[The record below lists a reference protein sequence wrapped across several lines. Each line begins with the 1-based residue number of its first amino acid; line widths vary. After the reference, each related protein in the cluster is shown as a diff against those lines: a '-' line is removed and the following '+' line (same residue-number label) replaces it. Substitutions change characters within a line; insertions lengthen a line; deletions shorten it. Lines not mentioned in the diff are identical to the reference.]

1 MKKKTEPSGLDYL
14 RQLPLGIRDRA
25 LYNISIRHKQNS
37 WQVLLQKY
45 CSISDFINSSMIW
58 ADTREGREFW
68 SCLHD
73 TNSKNA
79 LAKYKDHLKTVPVC
93 KA

>member
-1 MKKKTEPSGLDYL
+1 MKKKTVPSGLDYL

-45 CSISDFINSSMIW
+45 DSMRDFINSSMIW
-58 ADTREGREFW
+58 ADTREGRDFW

-73 TNSKNA
+73 DGVRVAVSKH
-79 LAKYKDHLKTVPVC
+79 KDHLKNVPVC